1 MGFEQLAELKRE
13 LTARAEQ
20 ERKQTREK
28 QKGKAS
34 ARPDARKNAHKDA
47 RKDTRK
53 DAAPVDP
60 VVITI
65 SRLQKQFPKAFPK
78 KPEPKVPLKLGIHK
92 ELHTQAEALK
102 LTPEEI
108 TLAVKTWCQGSRYW
122 ACMVEDAP
130 RVDLAGEPA
139 GTVTAAEAQ
148 FAKKLAARRRTN
160 AARSRK
166 NTAPQ
171 AADATTPAV
180 AQAADS
186 TTGAVEL
193 NERQDDL
200 PASNAVATAA
210 VAGSPDQQEKHEPA
224 GVTTPA
230 TQDPSAPTTHE
241 A

>member
-1 MGFEQLAELKRE
+1 MGFEQLAALKRE

-20 ERKQTREK
+20 ERQQTREK
-28 QKGKAS
+28 QKGNES
-34 ARPDARKNAHKDA
+34 ARPDARKNTRKDV

-78 KPEPKVPLKLGIHK
+78 KPDPKVPLKLGIHK
-92 ELHTQAEALK
+92 ELHLQSEALK

-130 RVDLAGEPA
+130 RLDLAGESA

-148 FAKKLAARRRTN
+148 FAKKLAARRRTHT
-160 AARSRK
+160 AKSRK
-166 NTAPQ
+166 PAAPRATDAAGTEPTAEAAAATIEQDVQ
-171 AADATTPAV
+171 AAAP
-180 AQAADS
+180 
-186 TTGAVEL
+186 
-193 NERQDDL
+193 
-200 PASNAVATAA
+200 AA
-210 VAGSPDQQEKHEPA
+210 VDNSNLHEKQKPA
-224 GVTTPA
+224 NASIPA
-230 TQDPSAPTTHE
+230 TESSAAPTTHE
-241 A
+241 N